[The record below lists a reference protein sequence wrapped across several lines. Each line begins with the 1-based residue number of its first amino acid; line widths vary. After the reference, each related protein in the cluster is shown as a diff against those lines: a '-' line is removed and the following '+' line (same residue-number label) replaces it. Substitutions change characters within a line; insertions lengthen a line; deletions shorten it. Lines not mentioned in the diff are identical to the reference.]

1 MIKALDRPFE
11 DSDRRRAEVSIPSC
25 VKLGLEDFVNEKTKQ
40 LFTKFEID
48 MSFLSSDPDE
58 WNENC
63 HFLDGLKKVKDIQVV
78 NDNAERGVEVCAEA
92 FGLGGGV
99 GPYVLRRRRRRRR
112 QRRSK
117 LRRGADANFGVA
129 SSQIPA

>member
-11 DSDRRRAEVSIPSC
+11 DGDRRRAEVSIPSC
-25 VKLGLEDFVNEKTKQ
+25 VTLGLEDFVNGKTKQ

-48 MSFLSSDPDE
+48 MSFMSSDPDE

-78 NDNAERGVEVCAEA
+78 NDNAERGVKLTGDFNGKIMRSESQ
-92 FGLGGGV
+92 
-99 GPYVLRRRRRRRR
+99 R
-112 QRRSK
+112 QCLLQVVAQHRK
-117 LRRGADANFGVA
+117 DVPDAKK
-129 SSQIPA
+129 SSLV